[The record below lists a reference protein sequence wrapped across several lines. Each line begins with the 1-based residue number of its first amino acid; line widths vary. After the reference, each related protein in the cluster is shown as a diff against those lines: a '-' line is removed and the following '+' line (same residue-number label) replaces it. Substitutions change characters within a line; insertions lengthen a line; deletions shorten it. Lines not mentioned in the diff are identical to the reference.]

1 MKNLFKMIA
10 LILGIG
16 QSIPQVKYQEK
27 FKEGTF
33 LNGKKVS
40 FIPGVGYRENTSVKF
55 LTKKEFVAYMASKNI
70 ICL

>member
-10 LILGIG
+10 IILGIG
-16 QSIPQVKYQEK
+16 QSTPHVKYQEN
-27 FKEGTF
+27 FEEGTF

-40 FIPGVGYRENTSVKF
+40 FIPGVGYRENASTKF
-55 LTKKEFVAYMASKNI
+55 LTKKEFVAYMASKKI